1 MPILLFLSLN
11 SLRFLITY
19 TNLFELNI
27 IQKIFDE
34 SFEFKKRNIEN
45 KKPTQVFRDTDPKSF
60 SSYRTLHWRNIFNDT
75 KKNFMGH
82 GPMGDRYIIDMS
94 ASSLFFYA
102 LASLWICCRLIFII
116 LLSLRSAYLIC
127 LFYFL

>member
-75 KKNFMGH
+75 KKILWDMGLWV
-82 GPMGDRYIIDMS
+82 IDT
-94 ASSLFFYA
+94 
-102 LASLWICCRLIFII
+102 
-116 LLSLRSAYLIC
+116 
-127 LFYFL
+127 